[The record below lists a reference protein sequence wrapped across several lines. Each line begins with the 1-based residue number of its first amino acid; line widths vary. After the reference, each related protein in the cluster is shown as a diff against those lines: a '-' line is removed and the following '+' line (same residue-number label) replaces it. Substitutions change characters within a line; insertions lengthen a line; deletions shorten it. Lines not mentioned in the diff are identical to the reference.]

1 MSQNGKGDKPRPKT
15 VSWNTWSKNFDRIFK
30 NEKKQKKTTKT
41 R

>member
-1 MSQNGKGDKPRPKT
+1 MSQNGKGDKTRPKSVDYT
-15 VSWNTWSKNFDRIFK
+15 TWSKNFDRIFK